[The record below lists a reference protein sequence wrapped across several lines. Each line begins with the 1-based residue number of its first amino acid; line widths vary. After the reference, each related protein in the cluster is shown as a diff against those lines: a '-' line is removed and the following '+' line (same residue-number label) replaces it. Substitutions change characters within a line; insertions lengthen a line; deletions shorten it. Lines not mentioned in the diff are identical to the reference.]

1 MRALIANQR
10 LRGCGNWKFVSLTN
24 TVKFFI
30 MKKTY
35 LFLLAIFISTLSYS
49 QSNWHSGVSNG
60 IGPLFD
66 SGGVALSV
74 KEYNFDS
81 CGITKRQI
89 YRCDFTF
96 KNSNTYPVILKRYDF
111 YTENVTDSINKVGCA
126 IKRVSSSW
134 SFDTLAANSTKII
147 AICGETNG
155 VYQKAGTPVDKGC
168 FYHWKFSGF
177 MPLKK

>member
-1 MRALIANQR
+1 MKRVNLI
-10 LRGCGNWKFVSLTN
+10 LSTL
-24 TVKFFI
+24 FI
-30 MKKTY
+30 N
-35 LFLLAIFISTLSYS
+35 TLSYC
-49 QSNWHSGVSNG
+49 QMNWHSGVSNG

-74 KEYNFDS
+74 KQYNFDS

-96 KNSNTYPVILKRYDF
+96 KNNNSYPVILERYEF
-111 YTENVTDSINKVGCA
+111 YTENATDSINKVGCA

-134 SFDTLAANSTKII
+134 TSDTLAANSSKII
-147 AICGETNG
+147 AICGETPG
-155 VYQKAGTPVDKGC
+155 VYQPEGTPVDKGV

-177 MPLKK
+177 MPFKK